1 MAKVAVIMGSDSD
14 FEVVKK
20 CLTALERFDIDY
32 EAEVISAH
40 RNPEKLFQYTS
51 TAEERGIEVII
62 GAAGKAVLG
71 VYDPERKKYD
81 QQTLEGK
88 MEIVSLNGN
97 LTRMNGEA
105 YVHLHGAV
113 SDATLRVTGGHVLEL
128 RISLTAEIFI
138 RTLEVKTDRKKSE
151 EFGINLIENLEK
163 IR

>member
-1 MAKVAVIMGSDSD
+1 MLYAKKGNDYIVRLEKGE
-14 FEVVKK
+14 EV
-20 CLTALERFDIDY
+20 LESMKVFMDHTGIQ
-32 EAEVISAH
+32 SASV
-40 RNPEKLFQYTS
+40 N
-51 TAEERGIEVII
+51 GI

-71 VYDPERKKYD
+71 VYDPDRRKYD

-113 SDATLRVTGGHVLEL
+113 CDATLRVTGGHVLEL

-138 RTLEVKTDRKKSE
+138 RALEVKTDRKKSE

-163 IR
+163 IQ

>member
-1 MAKVAVIMGSDSD
+1 MLYAKNGNDYIVRLEKGE
-14 FEVVKK
+14 EV
-20 CLTALERFDIDY
+20 LESMKAFMDHTGIQ
-32 EAEVISAH
+32 SASV
-40 RNPEKLFQYTS
+40 N
-51 TAEERGIEVII
+51 GI

-138 RTLEVKTDRKKSE
+138 RALEVKTDRKKSE